1 MDKIPFLTSINSQF
15 QLIIYTW
22 KLFKK
27 WCLSVINV
35 FSAIACVGV
44 AIVLVLD
51 FGFNLSDSNVAVF
64 AQIKRYFLLYF
75 FIDLICRLLFQ
86 KGRLMYFIVHPMD
99 IFILYI
105 FTYFSPS
112 LSHYFYYSVSQIIL
126 LLIMVGRI
134 GHLKHLVAW
143 LKIKPSQLF
152 VIGFLVAIFL
162 GSLLLILPIST
173 VSENGIPFIDAL
185 FTAFS
190 AVCVTGLVV
199 NDVGTTFTVFGQTV
213 ILLLIQIGGL
223 GIMSFSVLIALI
235 MHRKLSQKAS
245 LEIQE
250 NYSTFNLSETY
261 KASAF
266 IFKLTLGVEILG
278 AIALFFFLIGDFSEW
293 NQAAFYALFHS
304 VSAFCNAGFS
314 LFPESLISYSGHA
327 PIILIVSALIIVGGM
342 GFPVLFNLA
351 QRYKNPFTPIKVQTK
366 LAIKVT
372 AYLLVFGTLLIYLLE
387 FNHGLQGLSVSHQL
401 LVSFFQSVTS
411 RTAGFN
417 TIALTDFHS
426 VTLVVMMILMVIGA
440 SPGSTGGGVK
450 TTTLGVIV
458 LSLIQ
463 VFKGGKKI
471 EYSSRRI
478 ATISVIRAYSAF
490 FLAISI
496 MVLFFSCLVLFES
509 QPFIALLFETVSA
522 FGTVGVSLVTTPV
535 LSILGK
541 TIIMILM
548 FIGRIGP
555 LTIATAF
562 ATPQK
567 ELGYEFPKERIGV
580 M

>member
-1 MDKIPFLTSINSQF
+1 
-15 QLIIYTW
+15 
-22 KLFKK
+22 
-27 WCLSVINV
+27 
-35 FSAIACVGV
+35 
-44 AIVLVLD
+44 
-51 FGFNLSDSNVAVF
+51 
-64 AQIKRYFLLYF
+64 
-75 FIDLICRLLFQ
+75 
-86 KGRLMYFIVHPMD
+86 
-99 IFILYI
+99 
-105 FTYFSPS
+105 
-112 LSHYFYYSVSQIIL
+112 
-126 LLIMVGRI
+126 
-134 GHLKHLVAW
+134 
-143 LKIKPSQLF
+143 
-152 VIGFLVAIFL
+152 
-162 GSLLLILPIST
+162 
-173 VSENGIPFIDAL
+173 
-185 FTAFS
+185 
-190 AVCVTGLVV
+190 
-199 NDVGTTFTVFGQTV
+199 
-213 ILLLIQIGGL
+213 
-223 GIMSFSVLIALI
+223 
-235 MHRKLSQKAS
+235 
-245 LEIQE
+245 
-250 NYSTFNLSETY
+250 
-261 KASAF
+261 
-266 IFKLTLGVEILG
+266 
-278 AIALFFFLIGDFSEW
+278 
-293 NQAAFYALFHS
+293 
-304 VSAFCNAGFS
+304 
-314 LFPESLISYSGHA
+314 
-327 PIILIVSALIIVGGM
+327 M